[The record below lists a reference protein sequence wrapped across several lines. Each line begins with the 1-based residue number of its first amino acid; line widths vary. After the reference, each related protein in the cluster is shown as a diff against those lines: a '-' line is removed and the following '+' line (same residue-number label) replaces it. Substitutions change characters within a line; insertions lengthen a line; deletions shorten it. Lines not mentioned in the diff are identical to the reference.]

1 MATTTAIKIKMYDLA
16 GADPHRRF
24 SPYCWRIRMA
34 LAHKNLTV
42 ETIPWRFSDK
52 HAIAHSGQDRVPVIE
67 DGDRVIADSWVIANY
82 LEDTYPGQPSLF
94 GGAAAR
100 ATARFINS
108 WADTVEN
115 GSIATFVVADVMRH
129 LDQRDQDYFRQ
140 SRTKRF
146 GMTLEQFCA
155 NRDVR
160 VAGFRQILEPLRMTL
175 RSQPFLG
182 GAAPRYP
189 DYIVFG
195 GFQWARTIS
204 GFALLE
210 ADDPIAAWRE
220 RMLDLYGGL
229 ARRNPS
235 D

>member
-1 MATTTAIKIKMYDLA
+1 MAATTAIRMYDLA
-16 GADPHRRF
+16 GADPNRRF

-42 ETIPWRFSDK
+42 ETIPWRFTDK
-52 HAIAHSGQDRVPVIE
+52 AAIAHSGQDRVPVIE
-67 DGDRVIADSWVIANY
+67 DGDRVVADSWAIANY
-82 LEDTYPGQPSLF
+82 LEDTYPEQPSLF
-94 GGAAAR
+94 GGSAAR
-100 ATARFINS
+100 AAARFINS
-108 WADTVEN
+108 WADTVQN
-115 GSIATFVVADVMRH
+115 ASIAPFVVVDVAHH
-129 LDQRDQDYFRQ
+129 LDPRDRDYFLQ
-140 SRTKRF
+140 SRTTRF

-155 NRDVR
+155 NREAR
-160 VAGFRQILEPLRMTL
+160 VAGFRQTLEPLRMTL

-182 GAAPRYP
+182 GAAPLYP

-220 RMLDLYGGL
+220 RMLDLFGGL
-229 ARRNPS
+229 ARRNPRG
-235 D
+235 

>member
-1 MATTTAIKIKMYDLA
+1 MATTTAIKMYDLA
-16 GADPHRRF
+16 GADPNRRF

-34 LAHKNLTV
+34 LAHKNLKV
-42 ETIPWRFSDK
+42 ETITWCFTDK
-52 HAIAHSGQDRVPVIE
+52 AAIAHSGQDRVPVIE
-67 DGDRVIADSWVIANY
+67 DGDRVVADSWAIANY
-82 LEDTYPGQPSLF
+82 LEDTYPERPTLF

-108 WADTVEN
+108 WADTAQN
-115 GSIATFVVADVMRH
+115 GSIAPFVVVDVAQH
-129 LDQRDQDYFRQ
+129 LDPRDHDYFVQ
-140 SRTKRF
+140 SRTARF

-155 NRDVR
+155 NREAR
-160 VAGFRQILEPLRMTL
+160 VGGLRQTLEPLRMTL

-182 GAAPRYP
+182 GAAPLYP

-210 ADDPIAAWRE
+210 KDDPIAAWRE
-220 RMLDLYGGL
+220 RMLDLFDGL
-229 ARRNPS
+229 ARKNPTG
-235 D
+235 